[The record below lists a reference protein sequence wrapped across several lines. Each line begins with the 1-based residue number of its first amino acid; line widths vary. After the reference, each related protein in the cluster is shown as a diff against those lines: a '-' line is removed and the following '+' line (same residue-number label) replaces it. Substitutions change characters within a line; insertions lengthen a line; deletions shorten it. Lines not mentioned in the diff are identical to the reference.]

1 MKNTNQQVF
10 KNLMQKLEIQPA
22 QTNKEKFNEWMKN
35 MKNKFYSDNEQML
48 NAYNRIIEFKA

>member
-22 QTNKEKFNEWMKN
+22 QTNKEKFNEWMFK
-35 MKNKFYSDNEQML
+35 MKNKYYSDNEKMV
-48 NAYNRIIEFKA
+48 NAYNRIVEFN